1 MADLSRLSLAAP
13 VTAAIAR
20 DVRPGT
26 PVGVRIPLDPP
37 RHLQA
42 VIEDVTLG
50 ADPSERAYVVRVVIP
65 NPERSAVLVGLKAE
79 IEFSHAKKQ

>member
-1 MADLSRLSLAAP
+1 M
-13 VTAAIAR
+13 
-20 DVRPGT
+20 
-26 PVGVRIPLDPP
+26 
-37 RHLQA
+37 
-42 VIEDVTLG
+42 IEDVTLG